1 MTWEIGFVFAVVLV
15 ALALFVSERWPI
27 DQVALAIP
35 VALLLAGILTP
46 KQAVSGFANVA
57 TVTVA
62 AMLVLS
68 LGLVKTGAVA
78 AIGRWAQEAPLGGPR
93 TRLAILCTVVAVISP
108 FLNNTA
114 AVVVFLPV
122 FMAVAQRNAEPP
134 SLYLMPL
141 SFAAILGGTVTLIGT
156 STNLVVYGMA
166 RERGLDELTMFS
178 IAPLGLVYLGIG
190 LAYLLTVGRALLP
203 SRPSQADLTGKYDV
217 REFLT
222 ELRVTNATPAAGRTF
237 AEVRWGQEYG
247 VSIVGLQRGT
257 RALWGPVANRRV
269 TPGDVLYAQGH
280 PRNLLRL
287 AQKEGLDTPAQRT
300 GDEAR
305 RLAAEDA
312 RLAELLVAPT
322 SPLIGQTLK
331 DTRFQQRYDAT
342 VLAIQHHGRTE
353 RERLA
358 NVAVEPGDLLLV
370 HGTADALEALA
381 EAEGFVPLS
390 EVHAPITSRPRA
402 LVAVAILLT
411 VVAVAGLG
419 VVSILPAALA
429 GVVAM
434 IFTRCIRLEEM
445 YEDLDWRIVFLLAG
459 TIPLGIAMDGTGAA
473 AWLGQGIAD
482 LVGPFGPRAVVAGFY
497 LLTMLLTSIMSN
509 NATAVVL
516 TPIAVLTA
524 GELGM
529 NPYALLVAVM
539 FGASA
544 DFMTPIGY
552 QTNTLVYG
560 PGGYRFVDYARVGAP
575 LALVLLVTA
584 TWLIPVFWP
593 S

>member
-1 MTWEIGFVFAVVLV
+1 MTWEIGFVFAVILA
-15 ALALFVSERWPI
+15 ALALFVSERWPV

-35 VALLLAGILTP
+35 VVLLLGGILTP
-46 KQAVSGFANVA
+46 DEAVSGFSNVA

-62 AMLVLS
+62 AMLALS

-78 AIGRWAQEAPLGGPR
+78 AIGRWAQTAPLGGPR
-93 TRLAILCTVVAVISP
+93 ARVVVLCLVVAAVSP

-114 AVVVFLPV
+114 VVVVFLPV
-122 FMAVAQRNAEPP
+122 FMAVAQRHGEPP

-166 RERGLDELTMFS
+166 RNRGFDELTMFS

-190 LAYLLTVGRALLP
+190 LTYLFTVGRGLLP

-217 REFLT
+217 REFLI
-222 ELRVTNATPAAGRTF
+222 ELRVTNATPASGRTF
-237 AEVRWGQEYG
+237 AEVRWGEEYG
-247 VSIVGLQRGT
+247 VSIVGLQRGA
-257 RALWGPVANRRV
+257 RAVWGPVANRRV

-287 AQKEGLDTPAQRT
+287 AQKEGLDTPAQRS
-300 GDEAR
+300 GVDEEE
-305 RLAAEDA
+305 LAVGDA
-312 RLAELLVAPT
+312 RLAELLVAPS
-322 SPLIGQTLK
+322 SPLVGNTLK
-331 DTRFQQRYDAT
+331 ETRFQQRYDAT
-342 VLAIQHHGRTE
+342 VLAIQHHGRTV

-358 NVAVEPGDLLLV
+358 DVTLEPGDLLLV
-370 HGTADALEALA
+370 HGGADALEALA
-381 EAEGFVPLS
+381 EAEGFVPLG
-390 EVHAPITSRPRA
+390 EVHPPITSRPRA
-402 LVAVAILLT
+402 LVAVGILLA
-411 VVAVAGLG
+411 VVVVAGLEIAP
-419 VVSILPAALA
+419 ILPAALT
-429 GVVAM
+429 GVATM

-445 YEDLDWRIVFLLAG
+445 YEEMDWMVVFLLAG
-459 TIPLGIAMDGTGAA
+459 AIPLGIAMDKTGAA
-473 AWLGQGIAD
+473 AWLGHLVAGA
-482 LVGPFGPRAVVAGFY
+482 VGPFGPRAVVGAFY
-497 LLTMLLTSIMSN
+497 LLTAILTSVMSN

-516 TPIAVLTA
+516 TPIALLTA
-524 GELGM
+524 ADLGM

-552 QTNTLVYG
+552 QTNTLIYG
-560 PGGYRFVDYARVGAP
+560 PGGYRFSDYARVGGP
-575 LALVLLVTA
+575 LALLLLLTA
-584 TWLIPVFWP
+584 TLLIPVLWP

>member
-1 MTWEIGFVFAVVLV
+1 MTWEIGFVFAVVVV

-46 KQAVSGFANVA
+46 EQAVSGFANVA

-93 TRLAILCTVVAVISP
+93 TRLAILCAVVAVVSP

-122 FMAVAQRNAEPP
+122 FMAVAQRHGEPP

-222 ELRVTNATPAAGRTF
+222 ELRVTHATAAAGRTF

-287 AQKEGLDTPAQRT
+287 AQKEGLDTPAQRS
-300 GDEAR
+300 GDHTR

-358 NVAVEPGDLLLV
+358 NVTVEPGDLLLV

-402 LVAVAILLT
+402 LVAVGILLT

-419 VVSILPAALA
+419 LVSILPAALA

-445 YEDLDWRIVFLLAG
+445 YEDLDWHIVFLLAG

-524 GELGM
+524 TELGM

-584 TWLIPVFWP
+584 TLLIPVFWP